1 MHSLTF
7 INHPQ
12 PIQLPV
18 ESRRAC
24 WPIQHL
30 QRHQKTPSS
39 HWELATAGC
48 HQATYIRIS
57 SQDFWQGWVSLRD
70 RTLWTHSPTTDH
82 TRHFS
87 NLTWEA
93 DDSGSRKPVKT
104 VMAMNQSDTAAMTT
118 VIILGVSYSHC
129 ESKSKRSNKQEWQF
143 WNTSITFKVLLLV
156 RALWRLS
163 QCQPDFWLNCFH
175 NIVIWW
181 WSVYPSDLRSALVA
195 LLCVYNMEE
204 GVGGPSAY

>member
-1 MHSLTF
+1 MW
-7 INHPQ
+7 Q
-12 PIQLPV
+12 PCTVWPSSTIHNQHN
-18 ESRRAC
+18 SQWRAGRHAD
-24 WPIQHL
+24 PIQHL

-48 HQATYIRIS
+48 HRATYIRIS
-57 SQDFWQGWVSLRD
+57 SQDFWQGWVSLHD
-70 RTLWTHSPTTDH
+70 GTLWTHFPTTDH

-87 NLTWEA
+87 NLTSEA

-118 VIILGVSYSHC
+118 VIILGFSYSHC
-129 ESKSKRSNKQEWQF
+129 ESKCSNKQEWQF

-163 QCQPDFWLNCFH
+163 QCQPDFWLNCFTTLLFDDDQS
-175 NIVIWW
+175 ILQTWE
-181 WSVYPSDLRSALVA
+181 A
-195 LLCVYNMEE
+195 LLLHCCVFITWRR
-204 GVGGPSAY
+204 G